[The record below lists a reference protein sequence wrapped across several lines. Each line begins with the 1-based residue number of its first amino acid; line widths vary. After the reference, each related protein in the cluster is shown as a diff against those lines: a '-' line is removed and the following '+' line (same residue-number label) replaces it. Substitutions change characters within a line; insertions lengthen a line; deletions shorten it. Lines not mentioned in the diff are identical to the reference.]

1 MKWSF
6 LESSSAELHKPLLD
20 KLKSDFI
27 KVYLKISDTKITIDD
42 VFEDGT
48 TYWTVITEGEST
60 GRPFRESTVE
70 LDLRIYE
77 AEQEVYHNDHLVVD
91 LYKYDLPKLIRK
103 IVYELRD
110 GEEVEVKSNRVHQM
124 EAYFNKEQFP

>member
-1 MKWSF
+1 
-6 LESSSAELHKPLLD
+6 
-20 KLKSDFI
+20 
-27 KVYLKISDTKITIDD
+27 
-42 VFEDGT
+42 
-48 TYWTVITEGEST
+48 VITEGEST